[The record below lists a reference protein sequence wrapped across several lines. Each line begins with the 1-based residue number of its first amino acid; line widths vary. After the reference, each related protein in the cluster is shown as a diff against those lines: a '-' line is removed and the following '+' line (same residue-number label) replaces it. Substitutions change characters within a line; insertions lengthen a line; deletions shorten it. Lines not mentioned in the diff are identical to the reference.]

1 MSPYT
6 MFPSFTFSERVYK
19 DGFRI
24 LIYKVVND
32 VSMIIPHYLFP
43 YNAIFEEGS
52 YVKFYTRQKPS
63 KYVLYYDDKY
73 INDER
78 YISRRNET
86 IRNNSS
92 MVECIVN
99 DFKVDDIKMDLI
111 KENGFTIKDLTK
123 ETIDELWVGIY
134 FKEDTEIRYDLCR
147 KTYTNHILKAD
158 KSITT
163 PFYDTKYMDSKTVN
177 KYAVKLEYVD
187 SIEISKYKTYS
198 RKYIELKKYINEIKY
213 NSNTDWLCDSKS
225 KLSGLIKHGL
235 DMEFV
240 YRACMVD
247 NMVFMIED
255 VYRNISNGS
264 VYGPIYKTYLD

>member
-1 MSPYT
+1 MAEIKQDTEHEMIVKARKKALTLLTDRDRTRSELADRLKRAG
-6 MFPSFTFSERVYK
+6 FSEE
-19 DGFRI
+19 I
-24 LIYKVVND
+24 
-32 VSMIIPHYLFP
+32 VSDAVAY
-43 YNAIFEEGS
+43 AES
-52 YVKFYTRQKPS
+52 YG
-63 KYVLYYDDKY
+63 Y

-99 DFKVDDIKMDLI
+99 DFKIDDIKMDLI
-111 KENGFTIKDLTK
+111 KENKFEIKDLTK

-134 FKEDTEIRYDLCR
+134 FNEDTEIRYDLCR

-163 PFYDTKYMDSKTVN
+163 SFYDTKYMDSKTVN
-177 KYAVKLEYVD
+177 KFVVKLEYVD
-187 SIEISKYKTYS
+187 AIEISKYKTDS